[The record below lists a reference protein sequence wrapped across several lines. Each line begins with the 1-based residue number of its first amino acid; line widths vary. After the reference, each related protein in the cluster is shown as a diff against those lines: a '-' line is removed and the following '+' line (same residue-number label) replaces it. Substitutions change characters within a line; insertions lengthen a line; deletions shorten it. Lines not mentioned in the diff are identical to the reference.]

1 MVAQDPNIG
10 RDLLDGQFRILQKIG
25 SGGMGA
31 VYKALQPAMNRMVA
45 VKILH
50 PKLANRKD
58 LVSRFRREARAMSHL
73 SHPNTVK
80 VYLYG
85 ELDDGS
91 LYIVMEYLEGRNL
104 NQVVRKEGPLPVERA
119 IPVLIQVCGALQEA
133 HLMGIVHRD
142 LKPENIF
149 LSTNGGLKDFPKVL
163 DFGLAKVTEREL
175 RPGSIMLTQEGMVF
189 GTPEFM
195 SPEQAQGHTLDARS
209 DIYSLA
215 VILYEVLTGKLPFDA
230 RTPME
235 YIQLH
240 VTKPP
245 INLDDRIAGKSFP
258 PGLGQVITKAL
269 EKKPENRYPSA
280 ADFAEA
286 LKPFAGAAGKGFTAM
301 MPGPAASSS
310 SGGPSAQN
318 AGPPVSQGAPPSQ
331 MKTVKMAAQPGP
343 VKVDGPPQIPQPSP
357 SQGHAQTASPQ
368 RAPGVMNAPV
378 AHGQPLAPGA
388 VSSMPQGGQ
397 MAPASPQKAM
407 AKTAPM
413 AIVQE
418 PKTKTPVVLLIGVA
432 VACLL
437 AGVLITVV
445 VLKFLG

>member
-1 MVAQDPNIG
+1 MTAQDPNIG
-10 RDLLDGQFRILQKIG
+10 RDLLGGQFQILQKIG

-31 VYKALQPAMNRMVA
+31 VYKANQPAMNRMVA

-73 SHPNTVK
+73 NHPNTVK

-85 ELDDGS
+85 ELEDGS
-91 LYIVMEYLEGRNL
+91 LYIVMEYLEGKNL
-104 NQVVRKEGPLPVERA
+104 NQVVRKEGPFPPERA

-133 HLMGIVHRD
+133 HLQGIVHRD

-195 SPEQAQGHTLDARS
+195 SPEQAQGKTLDARS

-235 YIQLH
+235 YIQFH

-245 INLDDRIAGKSFP
+245 IPLDQRVPGRTFP
-258 PGLGQVITKAL
+258 EGLDAVLQKAL
-269 EKKPENRYPSA
+269 EKKPENRYASA
-280 ADFAEA
+280 AEFADA
-286 LKPFAGAAGKGFTAM
+286 LKPFAGMAGKGFTAM
-301 MPGPAASSS
+301 MPKGQSEQVQQAIAAAKAAAASDP
-310 SGGPSAQN
+310 SGGAVAAVSAKP
-318 AGPPVSQGAPPSQ
+318 ASSR
-331 MKTVKMAAQPGP
+331 TVKLQPGALVATTP
-343 VKVDGPPQIPQPSP
+343 E
-357 SQGHAQTASPQ
+357 GH
-368 RAPGVMNAPV
+368 V
-378 AHGQPLAPGA
+378 
-388 VSSMPQGGQ
+388 PQGLPKRRGGGN
-397 MAPASPQKAM
+397 MSPMVLVGIAAGCLVAGIVLTIVAM
-407 AKTAPM
+407 K
-413 AIVQE
+413 IF
-418 PKTKTPVVLLIGVA
+418 G
-432 VACLL
+432 
-437 AGVLITVV
+437 
-445 VLKFLG
+445 